1 MSNRRNRGSGSLY
14 KPDRSPFWWMSYYD
28 GNGRRIRE
36 GTRTKSRT
44 EAQKIL
50 NQSLAA
56 IHREGAVF
64 TPARLRVN
72 DLLDILV
79 EDYEINQRKSL
90 HHLKRRLVPIREAI
104 GHILVKKV
112 TESTLIQYRD
122 QRLRGEDPHSMKKYA
137 VKTPKAPATVNRE
150 LAALRRAF
158 NLARK
163 RKLIAIVP
171 GFELLQENNV
181 RKGFIEAEEY
191 QAIRRDIHE
200 DLREMVTFLYFTGW
214 RKSEVLGLTWSQV
227 DFVNGIVRLEVGTT
241 KNSEGRSFPF
251 SMLPGLEACLHR
263 QRERTQALGREESK
277 IAPRVFW
284 HGRGKPIKDFRSAW
298 DIATRKAGCPDK
310 LVHDF
315 RRTAVRNLERAGVS
329 RSVAMKLVGHQTESV
344 YLRYCITSEKDLQ
357 EGVGKLAQL
366 HRDGTL
372 STPKKKGG

>member
-1 MSNRRNRGSGSLY
+1 
-14 KPDRSPFWWMSYYD
+14 MSYYD
-28 GNGRRIRE
+28 GNGVR
-36 GTRTKSRT
+36 TRDSTGTKSKT

-50 NQSLAA
+50 NQKIAA
-56 IHREGAVF
+56 IAREGGAS
-64 TPARLRVN
+64 TPARLKVN

-90 HHLKRRLVPIREAI
+90 HHLKRRLVPTREAI

-112 TESTLIQYRD
+112 TESTLIRYRD

-137 VKTPKAPATVNRE
+137 VKTPKASATVNRE
-150 LAALRRAF
+150 LAAFRRAL
-158 NLARK
+158 NLAKK
-163 RKLIAIVP
+163 RKLIATVP
-171 GFELLQENNV
+171 GVELLQENNV

-191 QAIRRDIHE
+191 EAIRREIHE

-251 SMLPGLEACLHR
+251 SMLPGLEACLYR

-298 DIATRKAGCPDK
+298 DIATRKAGCPGK

-366 HRDGTL
+366 HRDGPP
-372 STPKKKGG
+372 STPQKKGG

>member
-36 GTRTKSRT
+36 STRTRSRT

-90 HHLKRRLVPIREAI
+90 HHMKLQIVPIREAI
-104 GHILVKKV
+104 GHILVKKI
-112 TESTLIQYRD
+112 TESTLIRYRD
-122 QRLRGEDPHSMKKYA
+122 QRLRGEDPHSRKKYA
-137 VKTPKAPATVNRE
+137 VKTPKASATVNRE
-150 LAALRRAF
+150 LAALRRTF

-163 RKLIAIVP
+163 RRLLAIVP
-171 GFELLQENNV
+171 GFEFLQENNV

-191 QAIRRDIHE
+191 EAIRREIHE
-200 DLREMVTFLYFTGW
+200 ELREMVTFFYFTGW
-214 RKSEVLGLTWSQV
+214 RKSEVLGLTWGQV
-227 DFVNGIVRLEVGTT
+227 DFDNGIVRLEVGTT

-251 SMLPGLEACLHR
+251 KALPGLEESLRR
-263 QRERTQALGREESK
+263 QWERTRALGREESK
-277 IAPRVFW
+277 VAPRVFW

-298 DIATRKAGCPDK
+298 DIATRKAGCPGK

-344 YLRYCITSEKDLQ
+344 YLRYCITSEKDLR

-366 HRDGTL
+366 HRDGPP
-372 STPKKKGG
+372 STPQKKGG